1 MEPSQNEPSTSAEGY
16 GSQEVFCDSLDGISR
31 GIPDSFDLGTV
42 PVELTC
48 IASSSKYIV
57 IGAGCGALF
66 IYNKK
71 LGRLLRPLR
80 TNSFEAVTCI
90 RLIDDFIAIGH
101 NTGTLIVIRLPN
113 DREGT
118 TTIAQCI
125 DTDSHRGSP
134 VTCVEWSPDGAK
146 VISGDAS
153 GTVIISTVMF
163 DSGDFHHSFLFDGP
177 NSVVALGFKGDS
189 VVIHNGLQLAVI
201 DSRIPSNFDVIS
213 DNGTVKM
220 ILSLK
225 CTDDFVYI
233 VEKSRICKYTANFSN
248 YEVIQAKQLG
258 DDVGPFHLAEWNESG
273 TKLVVLL
280 SSNTFLIY
288 DIKSLEVLWKSSV
301 DIDCF
306 VGGFCVDSDDS
317 VFYITKPHDIYRI
330 GITPVSKSL
339 TESEPEPPIASLLSS
354 PRKLLSNGAS
364 HITQKG
370 FAFFNTAVNT
380 AKDIGA
386 NSEVPNILEDAWS
399 KINIKED
406 LGNLLQNVV
415 DIVDPVNDENI
426 FGRRDE
432 IRPGTV
438 PGPPDRAYEAEEE
451 PAIITVVRKEKGA
464 RRKKLSHSDSY
475 DVIEKQQDDSISIDE
490 STLLALRRHVLGDA
504 FSSESPSMAGVSFN
518 STPTW
523 SSRNSPNGADAQTDE
538 QNSSNIG
545 SLPKDNPPTT
555 SETLS
560 PVHEGARDRVD
571 DGGQVQADEVPIEDH
586 ELSKEIVES
595 PGESVQV
602 AESVTVAYEY
612 LLQQNGP
619 QKSDLKSEALA
630 KVSKEINEMKNKV
643 NGERSRRNL
652 VLNDRVDIWTKLS
665 LPYTAKSFVVGK
677 QHLLIC
683 HRKKAPR
690 FITLDD
696 VSARSA
702 GWHVVKWS
710 ADNVSFNDDESI
722 MWMVRRNVGFC
733 ATEPLSA
740 TTQFEECAVD
750 GGGVLEVSVGN
761 SVAWYITRAGVSLQ
775 MELPEKAI
783 FSKVDRDWPLISI
796 SVSENAVWAI
806 RSDTGGLVVRVG
818 LARCKMGLDW
828 VEIIPEGPSKLV
840 SVCVF
845 DTYGFVLDNNC
856 QLWMTAGVDHHHP
869 YGSSDAFFK
878 ICLPNIDGKTAPI
891 DAWSVRVSS
900 AGLFLCVGKMM
911 YISRSAVSGHKFPR
925 EVPAK
930 FEILDNF
937 SLISAGSFDG
947 EEGSVHVC
955 RQNSEIFVYRPA
967 KRNFVT
973 MNMPSIS
980 CAIVSLCSS
989 IGKLSLIDSTGRVF
1003 HSTGNS
1009 LEWEA
1014 DTSLSGAT
1022 CSLVHSEL
1030 ASWAITCDGHIL
1042 VKPNNTD
1049 SWMTI
1054 AAPPSLPADAT
1065 PSQIFSSP
1073 NGIYVWIL
1081 VKGRGWARAN
1091 INDRNPSGMKWTETY
1106 HTSDLCSLAVGDNV
1120 VWALDSSARLL
1131 RLRGLAAGNPAG
1143 NYWRPISGEM
1153 FRAISTDARSELWAI
1168 DMENHLVRHLS
1179 EVFVP
1184 NQFHKCDVRDSYEFV

>member
-1 MEPSQNEPSTSAEGY
+1 MDSPQNEANTPAESY

-66 IYNKK
+66 IYNEK

-90 RLIDDFIAIGH
+90 RLMDDFIAIGH

-134 VTCVEWSPDGAK
+134 VTCVEWNPDATK

-177 NSVVALGFKGDS
+177 NSVVALGFKNYS

-213 DNGTVKM
+213 DNGIIKM

-225 CTDDFVYI
+225 CTEDFVYI
-233 VEKSRICKYTANFSN
+233 VEKSCICKYTANFSN
-248 YEVIQAKQLG
+248 YEVIQVKQLG
-258 DDVGPFHLAEWNESG
+258 HDMGSFHLVEWNESG
-273 TKLVVLL
+273 TKLVAL
-280 SSNTFLIY
+280 SSSNIFVIY
-288 DIKSLEVLWKSSV
+288 DVKSLEVLWKSSV
-301 DIDCF
+301 NGHDMGSFHLVEWNESGTKLVALSSSNIFVIYDVKSLEVLWKSSVNIDCF

-330 GITPVSKSL
+330 GKTPVSKSL

-364 HITQKG
+364 QITQKG
-370 FAFFNTAVNT
+370 FAFFNTAVST

-415 DIVDPVNDENI
+415 DIVDPANDENI

-432 IRPGTV
+432 IRPATVPSPPDRAYEAEEEPAVITVGRRDEIRPGTV
-438 PGPPDRAYEAEEE
+438 PSPPDRAYEAEEE

-523 SSRNSPNGADAQTDE
+523 SSRNSPNGADARTDE

-545 SLPKDNPPTT
+545 SLPKDNPPAT

-560 PVHEGARDRVD
+560 PVHDKARELVDSGGEIQGDEALSEG
-571 DGGQVQADEVPIEDH
+571 H
-586 ELSKEIVES
+586 ELSKEVVES

-602 AESVTVAYEY
+602 AESVMIAYEY

-619 QKSDLKSEALA
+619 QRSDLKSEALA
-630 KVSKEINEMKNKV
+630 KVSKEINEVKNKV

-652 VLNDRVDIWTKLS
+652 VLNDRVDIWTKLP
-665 LPYTAKSFVVGK
+665 LPCTAKSFAVGK

-696 VSARSA
+696 VGAKNA

-845 DTYGFVLDNNC
+845 DTYGFALDNNG

-891 DAWSVRVSS
+891 DAWTVRVSS

-911 YISRSAVSGHKFPR
+911 YISRSAISGHK
-925 EVPAK
+925 
-930 FEILDNF
+930 
-937 SLISAGSFDG
+937 
-947 EEGSVHVC
+947 
-955 RQNSEIFVYRPA
+955 
-967 KRNFVT
+967 
-973 MNMPSIS
+973 
-980 CAIVSLCSS
+980 
-989 IGKLSLIDSTGRVF
+989 
-1003 HSTGNS
+1003 
-1009 LEWEA
+1009 
-1014 DTSLSGAT
+1014 
-1022 CSLVHSEL
+1022 LV
-1030 ASWAITCDGHIL
+1030 
-1042 VKPNNTD
+1042 
-1049 SWMTI
+1049 
-1054 AAPPSLPADAT
+1054 
-1065 PSQIFSSP
+1065 QIFSSP

-1081 VKGRGWARAN
+1081 AKGRGWARAN
-1091 INDRNPSGMKWTETY
+1091 INDRNASGVRWTETY

-1120 VWALDSSARLL
+1120 VWALDASGRLL